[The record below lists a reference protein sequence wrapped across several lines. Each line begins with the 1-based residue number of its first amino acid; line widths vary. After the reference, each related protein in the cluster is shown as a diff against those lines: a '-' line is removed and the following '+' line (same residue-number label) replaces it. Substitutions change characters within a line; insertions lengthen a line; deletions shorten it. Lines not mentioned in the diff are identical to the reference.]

1 MSIDG
6 RSDALGR
13 RDRVV
18 LAALTVHP
26 GEGVTADGLADL
38 LWGEAPPA
46 SAAKI
51 VQGCIVRLRK
61 LLGSHAIE
69 TTPDGYRLTVP
80 LDQIDAQRFERAV
93 DRARALMAAEDP
105 ERAGHVLMEALA
117 LWRGAPLAELDT
129 WDRAQIEVARLAEL
143 RLAAEEL
150 HVESALRTG
159 HHEEVVGRARAL
171 VAHAPLRERRWVLL
185 ATAQYHSGRQS
196 EALRTLRRVRSVL
209 REELGLEPGP
219 DIEELEAA
227 ILRQD
232 PSLAAATAMPEP
244 SAECP
249 YRGLLPYDVTDSEAF
264 FGREA
269 DVEACLRRLAENS
282 VLAVVGPSG
291 CGKSS
296 LIRAGVA
303 AALRRDGERVVIF
316 TPGTHPM
323 SALTAVSA
331 PGPAPTLVV
340 DQCEEVFSLCQDPAE
355 RAQFLAALTRHAES
369 GRLML
374 SFRADR
380 LADISAFPAFARVM
394 ERGMFL
400 LGALGEESLR
410 LAIEEPARRASL
422 VVEPG
427 LVDLLV
433 TEVAGHPGALPLV
446 SHALSET
453 WQRREGRTLT
463 VAAYRDSGGIRGA
476 VAQSA
481 EEIYTELEPEQQS
494 LLRELLLR
502 LVSPGPEGEPVRS
515 RLPRRLVVTDPR
527 HDQMIDLLIRSRL
540 VMSDA
545 SVVEIAHEALAAAW
559 PRLRGWLDDDVD
571 GQRVLHHL
579 ATAAD
584 AWDSLGRPDSELYRG
599 VRLAAAREW
608 RTRAAVTLS
617 SAELAFLDASE
628 RLSSAELRAAQES
641 SRRQRRSNRRLRGM
655 LGVAAGLL
663 VAALVAGLVALDQ
676 TDEARTSREAA
687 LRAATAE
694 EARSV
699 GSRALVSNDVAQS
712 MLLAVEGVRLED
724 SPETQANLLAAL
736 AKRPQLISSV
746 QGTGDVYL
754 GLGVSPDGRTAVVLD
769 AHYDVRTFDLDSGA
783 PGRDFRGARGRRGV
797 PPGRSSRVRPQRK
810 VRRGDGGA
818 VREEPCAAAGCPDVA
833 AVRRSVADFASCYH
847 AGLDLSFS
855 GTAGSWPPASTSS
868 LAGPRGGPSGDRA
881 LVWDVSDIDSATCW
895 C

>member
-6 RSDALGR
+6 RAGALGR

-18 LAALTVHP
+18 LAALAVHP
-26 GEGVTADGLADL
+26 GEAVTADGLADL

-61 LLGSHAIE
+61 LLGGHAIE

-80 LDQIDAQRFERAV
+80 MDQIDAQRFERAV
-93 DRARALMAAEDP
+93 DRARSLIVAEDP
-105 ERAGHVLMEALA
+105 ERAGHVLAEALA
-117 LWRGAPLAELDT
+117 LWRGTPLVELDT
-129 WDRAQIEVARLAEL
+129 WDRAQIEAARLGEL
-143 RLAAEEL
+143 LLAAEEL
-150 HVESALRTG
+150 HVETALRSG

-171 VAHAPLRERRWVLL
+171 VGHAPLRERRWVLL
-185 ATAQYHSGRQS
+185 ATAQYHSGQQS
-196 EALRTLRRVRSVL
+196 EALRTLRRVRIVL

-232 PSLAAATAMPEP
+232 PSLSATTALPEP
-244 SAECP
+244 SAVCP
-249 YRGLLPYDVTDSEAF
+249 YRGLLPYDVADAEAF

-269 DVEACLRRLAENS
+269 DIEACLRRLATS
-282 VLAVVGPSG
+282 SILAVVGPSG

-303 AALRRDGERVVIF
+303 AVLRRDGVRVVIL
-316 TPGTHPM
+316 TPGMHPM
-323 SALTAVSA
+323 SALTALSG

-355 RAQFLAALTRHAES
+355 RAQFLGVLTGQAES
-369 GRLML
+369 GRLVL

-400 LGALGEESLR
+400 LGALGEDSLR
-410 LAIEEPARRASL
+410 MAIEEPARRASL

-446 SHALSET
+446 SHALAET
-453 WQRREGRTLT
+453 WQRREGRTMT

-476 VAQSA
+476 VAESA
-481 EEIYTELEPEQQS
+481 EEIYTRLEPAQQS
-494 LLRELLLR
+494 LLRDLLLR
-502 LVSPGPEGEPVRS
+502 LVSPGPAGEPVRS

-527 HDQMIDLLIRSRL
+527 HDQMIDLLIQSRL

-559 PRLRGWLDDDVD
+559 PRLRGWLDDDVE
-571 GQRVLHHL
+571 GQRALHHL

-584 AWDSLGRPDSELYRG
+584 AWESLGRPDSELYRG
-599 VRLAAAREW
+599 VRLAAVREW
-608 RTRAAVTLS
+608 RARAPVTLS
-617 SAELAFLDASE
+617 STEQAFLDASD
-628 RLSSAELRAAQES
+628 RLASTELRAAQDQ
-641 SRRQRRSNRRLRGM
+641 SRRQLRANRRLRGL

-663 VAALVAGLVALDQ
+663 VAALAAGLLALDQ
-676 TDEARTSREAA
+676 TDQARASRASA

-694 EARSV
+694 EARRV
-699 GSRALVSNDVAQS
+699 GARALLSNDVAQS
-712 MLLAVEGVRLED
+712 VLLAG
-724 SPETQANLLAAL
+724 
-736 AKRPQLISSV
+736 
-746 QGTGDVYL
+746 
-754 GLGVSPDGRTAVVLD
+754 
-769 AHYDVRTFDLDSGA
+769 
-783 PGRDFRGARGRRGV
+783 
-797 PPGRSSRVRPQRK
+797 
-810 VRRGDGGA
+810 
-818 VREEPCAAAGCPDVA
+818 
-833 AVRRSVADFASCYH
+833 
-847 AGLDLSFS
+847 
-855 GTAGSWPPASTSS
+855 
-868 LAGPRGGPSGDRA
+868 RGGPAGGLTPDPGEPARGSCQEAAADQLRA
-881 LVWDVSDIDSATCW
+881 GHRLRLCRPGREPGRHDSRCPRRAP
-895 C
+895 